1 MKKRCGWCGD
11 DPIYVQ
17 YHDTEW
23 GVPTYDDP
31 SLFESLILEG
41 AQAGLSW
48 ITVLRKREGYRA
60 AFANFDYEAIAGL
73 SDRQLMD
80 LRRDER
86 IIRNR
91 LKIES
96 ARTNAI
102 AFIETRQ
109 EFGSFSEFIWGF
121 LNDRPI
127 VNSWNE
133 HESIPASTEL
143 SERISKNLKKRGF
156 KFVGSTIVY
165 SFLQAC
171 GLVNDHVTSCFRHE
185 ECRAMAK

>member
-1 MKKRCGWCGD
+1 MKKRCGWCVD
-11 DPIYVQ
+11 DPIYVK

-23 GVPTYDDP
+23 GVPTYDDH
-31 SLFESLILEG
+31 SLFESLVFEG

-60 AFANFDYEAIAGL
+60 AFASFDYEAIAGF
-73 SDRQLMD
+73 SDRKLMD
-80 LRRDER
+80 LRTDER

-121 LNDRPI
+121 VNDRPI

-133 HESIPASTEL
+133 HDSIPASTEL

>member
-23 GVPTYDDP
+23 GVPTYDDH
-31 SLFESLILEG
+31 SLFERLILEG

-48 ITVLRKREGYRA
+48 ITLLRKREGYRE
-60 AFANFDYEAIAGL
+60 AFANFDYEAIAGF

-80 LRRDER
+80 LRADER

-121 LNDRPI
+121 VNDRPI

-133 HESIPASTEL
+133 YDSIPASTEL